1 MQDNNSSKT
10 KKNSSGNKISIGNT
24 VMTYLRGDFLIA
36 PFYRRQAKLML
47 LIVVLFIVNISN
59 RYSGQRE
66 QIEINSL
73 KDTLVHMRYSSL
85 VRLSELSTENRQ
97 SYIERYLKKN
107 KSEVKISSHSPY
119 VIEE

>member
-1 MQDNNSSKT
+1 MQEKSNDKT
-10 KKNSSGNKISIGNT
+10 PKNSNGNKVSIGNT

-47 LIVVLFIVNISN
+47 LIVFLFIVNISN

-66 QIEINSL
+66 QIEIDSL
-73 KDTLVHMRYSSL
+73 KDTLVHVRYSSL

-97 SYIERYLKKN
+97 SYIERCLKKN
-107 KSEVKISSHSPY
+107 NSEVKISSHSPY

>member
-1 MQDNNSSKT
+1 MQDNNNDKP
-10 KKNSSGNKISIGNT
+10 KKGANGNKISIGNT

-47 LIVVLFIVNISN
+47 LIVFLFIVNISN

-66 QIEINSL
+66 QIEINML
-73 KDTLVHMRYSSL
+73 KDTLVHVRYSSL
-85 VRLSELSTENRQ
+85 VRLSELSTENRL

>member
-1 MQDNNSSKT
+1 MQDNNNDKP
-10 KKNSSGNKISIGNT
+10 KKGANGNKISIGNT

-47 LIVVLFIVNISN
+47 LIVFLFIVNISN
-59 RYSGQRE
+59 RYSGQKE
-66 QIEINSL
+66 QIEINML
-73 KDTLVHMRYSSL
+73 KDTLVHIRYSSL

>member
-1 MQDNNSSKT
+1 MQDNNNDKP
-10 KKNSSGNKISIGNT
+10 KKGANGNKISIGNT

-47 LIVVLFIVNISN
+47 LIVFLFIVNISN
-59 RYSGQRE
+59 RYSGQKE
-66 QIEINSL
+66 QIEINML

-85 VRLSELSTENRQ
+85 VRLSELSTENRL

>member
-1 MQDNNSSKT
+1 MQDNNNDKT
-10 KKNSSGNKISIGNT
+10 KKGANGNKISIGNT
-24 VMTYLRGDFLIA
+24 VMSYLRGDFLIA

-47 LIVVLFIVNISN
+47 LIVFLFIVNISN
-59 RYSGQRE
+59 RYSGQKE
-66 QIEINSL
+66 QIEINML
-73 KDTLVHMRYSSL
+73 KDTLVHVRYSSL
-85 VRLSELSTENRQ
+85 VRLSELSTENRL

>member
-1 MQDNNSSKT
+1 MQDNNNDST
-10 KKNSSGNKISIGNT
+10 KKGSNGNKVSIGNT
-24 VMTYLRGDFLIA
+24 VMSYLRGDFLIA

-47 LIVVLFIVNISN
+47 LIVFLFIINISN

-66 QIEINSL
+66 QIEINML
-73 KDTLVHMRYSSL
+73 KDTLVHVRYSSL

>member
-1 MQDNNSSKT
+1 MS
-10 KKNSSGNKISIGNT
+10 
-24 VMTYLRGDFLIA
+24 YLRGDFLIA

-47 LIVVLFIVNISN
+47 LIVFLFIVNISN

-66 QIEINSL
+66 QIEINML
-73 KDTLVHMRYSSL
+73 KDTLVHVRYSSL
-85 VRLSELSTENRQ
+85 VRLSELSTENRL

>member
-1 MQDNNSSKT
+1 MQENSNDKI
-10 KKNSSGNKISIGNT
+10 KKGSNGNKVSIGNT

-47 LIVVLFIVNISN
+47 LIVFLFIVNISN

-66 QIEINSL
+66 QIEIDSL
-73 KDTLVHMRYSSL
+73 KDTLVHVRYSSL

-97 SYIERYLKKN
+97 SYIERCLKKN
-107 KSEVKISSHSPY
+107 NSEVKISSHSPF

>member
-1 MQDNNSSKT
+1 MQDNNNDKT
-10 KKNSSGNKISIGNT
+10 KKGSNGNKISIGNT
-24 VMTYLRGDFLIA
+24 VMSYLRGDFLIA

-47 LIVVLFIVNISN
+47 LIVFLFIVNISN

-66 QIEINSL
+66 QIEINML
-73 KDTLVHMRYSSL
+73 KDTLVHVRYSSL
-85 VRLSELSTENRQ
+85 VRLSELSTENRL

>member
-1 MQDNNSSKT
+1 MQDNNNDKP
-10 KKNSSGNKISIGNT
+10 KKGANGNKISIGNT

-47 LIVVLFIVNISN
+47 LIVFLFIVNISN
-59 RYSGQRE
+59 RYSGQKE
-66 QIEINSL
+66 QIEINML

>member
-1 MQDNNSSKT
+1 MQDNNNDKP
-10 KKNSSGNKISIGNT
+10 KKGANGNKISIGNT
-24 VMTYLRGDFLIA
+24 VMSYLRGDFLIA

-47 LIVVLFIVNISN
+47 LIVFLFIVNISN

-66 QIEINSL
+66 QIEINML
-73 KDTLVHMRYSSL
+73 KDTLVHVRYSSL
-85 VRLSELSTENRQ
+85 VRLSELSTENRL